1 MANPKK
7 CFPEV
12 GRLVRKS
19 RAFHGLTKPAETAG
33 AAAGRRGAESETEEK
48 TGHRIKSRPGQQ
60 RWWGCTERVN
70 GAFAQ
75 GCSSDRDSQVAL
87 PVRNLSANAEDIR
100 DLSLIPGSGRSPGEG
115 NDSSLQYF
123 AWKIPWA
130 REPKGL

>member
-1 MANPKK
+1 MGNCKK

-12 GRLVRKS
+12 GHRVRKS
-19 RAFHGLTKPAETAG
+19 RAFHGVTKPTETAG

-48 TGHRIKSRPGQQ
+48 TDRRIKSCPEQQ

-70 GAFAQ
+70 DASAQ

-87 PVRNLSANAEDIR
+87 PLRNLPANAEDIR
-100 DLSLIPGSGRSPGEG
+100 DLSVIPGSGRSPGEG

-123 AWKIPWA
+123 CLESSMGQEA
-130 REPKGL
+130 